1 MVCIRRFP
9 LLCAV
14 SCVFLVVLL
23 SAALLASCKK
33 KPFELKNPALV
44 GKWKGAGQ
52 TVELFRD
59 GKITLV
65 ADGKSKQSA
74 GSYEFIDEDTI
85 RVRLKGSRPR
95 DYSISLTGD
104 VLKITRTDG
113 TLVGE
118 FKRVNQPQTQGEG

>member
-1 MVCIRRFP
+1 M
-9 LLCAV
+9 
-14 SCVFLVVLL
+14 
-23 SAALLASCKK
+23 LLAAVLSTAMPTACKK
-33 KPFELKNPALV
+33 KPFELKNPAVV

-52 TVELFRD
+52 TAEFFRD
-59 GKITLV
+59 GKINLV

-118 FKRVNQPQTQGEG
+118 FTRANQPQTQGEG

>member
-1 MVCIRRFP
+1 
-9 LLCAV
+9 
-14 SCVFLVVLL
+14 VFLVFLL

-65 ADGKSKQSA
+65 ADVKSKQSA

>member
-1 MVCIRRFP
+1 MMCMRRFP

-14 SCVFLVVLL
+14 SCM
-23 SAALLASCKK
+23 LLASVLSTAMLTACKK
-33 KPFELKNPALV
+33 KPFELKNPAVV
-44 GKWKGAGQ
+44 GKWEGVGQ
-52 TVELFRD
+52 TAELFRD

-104 VLKITRTDG
+104 ILKITRTDG

-118 FKRVNQPQTQGEG
+118 FKRVSQYPEKT

>member
-1 MVCIRRFP
+1 
-9 LLCAV
+9 
-14 SCVFLVVLL
+14 VFLVVLL
-23 SAALLASCKK
+23 SAALLTSCKK

-44 GKWKGAGQ
+44 GTWKGAGQ

-104 VLKITRTDG
+104 ILKITRTDG

-118 FKRVNQPQTQGEG
+118 FQKVSQPKTQGEG

>member
-1 MVCIRRFP
+1 MTRLRS
-9 LLCAV
+9 LCAV
-14 SCVFLVVLL
+14 SCM
-23 SAALLASCKK
+23 LLAAVLSTAMLTACKK
-33 KPFELKNPALV
+33 KPFELKNPAAV
-44 GKWKGAGQ
+44 GKWEGVGQ
-52 TVELFRD
+52 TAELFRD

-65 ADGKSKQSA
+65 ADGKSKQSK

-85 RVRLKGSRPR
+85 RVRFKGSRPR
-95 DYSISLTGD
+95 DYSIALTGE

>member
-1 MVCIRRFP
+1 MRRFR

-14 SCVFLVVLL
+14 SCMLLVALL

-44 GKWKGAGQ
+44 GKWKGVGQ

-85 RVRLKGSRPR
+85 RVRFKGSRPR
-95 DYSISLTGD
+95 DYSIALTGE